1 MDTTTTPVMTCTIL
15 ATRKVTKL
23 QVGGATYVLPE
34 GTTNVNAPERALR
47 FVSFSTYTWGYAGPM
62 DDSTMV
68 IVRAASGCSLAQWQ
82 KAQATLQKK
91 LEKIERA
98 L

>member
-1 MDTTTTPVMTCTIL
+1 MDTTTTPVMTATIL

-34 GTTNVNAPERALR
+34 GTTNVNAADVAAR
-47 FVSFSTYTWGYAGPM
+47 FHSYTSYTWDYAGPK

-68 IVRAASGCSLAQWQ
+68 VVRMPFGQWE
-82 KAQATLQKK
+82 KAKATLAKK
-91 LEKIERA
+91 LAKIERA
-98 L
+98 S